1 MLFPC
6 AFPNTFFTISKHIGN
21 DTTTN
26 QLHQCSGTLIVN
38 LPITLPN
45 MNLLHGH
52 GGHKPLECGN
62 AGEEETEAPHADV
75 AEDDAPEV
83 QPGDVG

>member
-38 LPITLPN
+38 LPITP
-45 MNLLHGH
+45 
-52 GGHKPLECGN
+52 
-62 AGEEETEAPHADV
+62 
-75 AEDDAPEV
+75 
-83 QPGDVG
+83 QI